1 MKDLEQ
7 LKQHILADLEKESK
21 QRMEVATKEQEE
33 RISQMNVQYSQQ
45 EMAKKTTLKQE
56 AKSQYEK
63 EQQTILNA
71 SKKEVLRVKRELLES
86 VFDDVL
92 QVMSNWNGETL
103 RLFIESAIRKLPKQQ
118 QTTLT
123 FGEDT
128 VSKLNDEE
136 KQLLTTQFPF
146 IQLDET
152 TLQKQTGFVLSQEG
166 IEYNYVFKDLIHD
179 LKEEYSPILARKAF
193 IG

>member
-152 TLQKQTGFVLSQEG
+152 TLPKQTGFVLSQEG
-166 IEYNYVFKDLIHD
+166 IEYNYVFKDLIQD
-179 LKEEYSPILARKAF
+179 LKKEYSPILARKAF